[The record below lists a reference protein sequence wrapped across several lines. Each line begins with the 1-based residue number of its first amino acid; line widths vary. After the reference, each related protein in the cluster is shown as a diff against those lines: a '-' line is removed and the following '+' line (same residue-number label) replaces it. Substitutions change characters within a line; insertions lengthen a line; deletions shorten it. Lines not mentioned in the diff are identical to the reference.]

1 MNIIEARAL
10 LGVTAS
16 ATAKEVTDACDR
28 LNGPAKFAGDIE
40 LFRQHNEAVAV
51 IMLDAGVLTAETIDN
66 YRAVTNAEITKMGAK
81 IDQTLAELSVVEGE
95 ITDDF
100 IASIRRTS
108 RDDGQ

>member
-16 ATAKEVTDACDR
+16 ATVKEVTDACDR

-51 IMLDAGVLTAETIDN
+51 IMLDAGILTPETVGN
-66 YRAVTNAEITKMGAK
+66 YREVTNREITKMGAK
-81 IDQTLAELSVVEGE
+81 IDQSLAELSIIEGQ
-95 ITDDF
+95 IADDI
-100 IASIRRTS
+100 IASIQ
-108 RDDGQ
+108 RDEET